1 MTKLGRDLR
10 NFLKN
15 DKNVKIGSQNMTK
28 VGFVS
33 LGCSKNLVDTEVML
47 YNLHSAGFE
56 ITPNEEEAE
65 IIVINTCGF
74 IESAKQESI
83 DNILDAEQLK
93 EWGKCRHIIATG
105 CLVERYREEVMREL
119 PEVDA
124 LVGIGSLDDI
134 AEACKAVMRGE
145 KYVSFKDKETAPL
158 GGDRIITTEPHTAYI
173 KVSEGCDNLCTYC
186 AIPLIRG
193 RHRSR
198 PIEDIVAEARDL
210 EAMGVK
216 EINLI
221 AQDTTRYGL
230 DLYGEYSLARLVR
243 AITEGTTIP
252 WIRLLYCYPDKITD
266 ELIDELRTNDR
277 LLKYMD
283 IPIQHISD
291 SVLKRMNRHGGTAL
305 IMDAVKRLRE
315 SVPGIILRT
324 TAMVGFPGESEEDF
338 SELCE
343 FVKEARF
350 DRFGAFTFSPE
361 EGTLAAEMDDQID
374 EQVKQDRYHV
384 LMQTQL
390 TVAEE
395 KSAGNVGKTMTVLTD
410 GFDTVAEVY
419 YGRSYADAP
428 DVDGKIYFKSKRRI
442 NPGAFVEVRITE
454 AMDYDLI
461 GEVIV

>member
-1 MTKLGRDLR
+1 
-10 NFLKN
+10 
-15 DKNVKIGSQNMTK
+15 MTK

-56 ITPNEEEAE
+56 ITPEEEEAE
-65 IIVINTCGF
+65 IIIINTCGF

-83 DNILDAEQLK
+83 DNILDAEKLK
-93 EWGKCRHIIATG
+93 EWGKCKHIIATG

-124 LVGIGSLDDI
+124 LVGIGSLSDI

-145 KYVSFKDKETAPL
+145 KYTSFRDKEKAPL
-158 GGDRIITTEPHTAYI
+158 GGDRIVTTEPHTAYLKI
-173 KVSEGCDNLCTYC
+173 SEGCDNLCTYC

-198 PIEDIVAEARDL
+198 TIEDIVAEAKDL
-210 EAMGVK
+210 EGMGVV
-216 EINLI
+216 ELNLI

-230 DLYGEYSLARLVR
+230 DIYGEYSLARLVR
-243 AITEGTTIP
+243 ALTENTSIP

-266 ELIDELRTNDR
+266 ELISELRDNPR

-291 SVLKRMNRHGGTAL
+291 PVLTRMNRHGGSAL
-305 IMDAVKRLRE
+305 IKDAVKRLRE

-324 TAMVGFPGESEEDF
+324 TAMVGFPGETEEDF
-338 SELCE
+338 EELCE
-343 FVKEARF
+343 FVKAARF

-361 EGTLAAEMDDQID
+361 EGTAAAEMQGQID
-374 EQVKQDRYHV
+374 EQIKQDRYDV

-390 TVAEE
+390 TVTEE
-395 KSAGNVGKTMTVLTD
+395 KNAQNVGKTVTVLCD
-410 GFDTVAEVY
+410 GFDAVAEVY

-428 DVDGKIYFKSKRRI
+428 DVDGKVYFTSKRKI
-442 NPGAFVEVRITE
+442 NPGAFVEVKVTE
-454 AMDYDLI
+454 ALDYDLV

>member
-1 MTKLGRDLR
+1 
-10 NFLKN
+10 
-15 DKNVKIGSQNMTK
+15 MTK

-65 IIVINTCGF
+65 IIIINTCGF
-74 IESAKQESI
+74 IESAKKEAI
-83 DNILDAEQLK
+83 DNILDAERLK

-105 CLVERYREEVMREL
+105 CLVERYREEVMNQM
-119 PEVDA
+119 PEIDA
-124 LVGIGSLDDI
+124 ILGVGSLCDI
-134 AEACKAVMRGE
+134 AEACLAVMRGE
-145 KYVSFKDKETAPL
+145 KYSSFRDKEISKL
-158 GGDRIITTEPHTAYI
+158 GGDRIITTEPHTAYL

-198 PIEDIVAEARDL
+198 PIEDIVAEAKDL

-216 EINLI
+216 ELNLI

-243 AITEGTTIP
+243 AITEETTIP

-266 ELIDELRTNDR
+266 ELINEFRTNDR
-277 LLKYMD
+277 LVKYMD

-291 SVLKRMNRHGGTAL
+291 SVLARMNRHGGRAL
-305 IMDAVKRLRE
+305 IEEAIEKLRQ

-324 TAMVGFPGESEEDF
+324 TAMVGFPGETEEDF
-338 SELCE
+338 EELCS
-343 FVKEARF
+343 FVKEIGF

-361 EGTLAAEMDDQID
+361 DDTPAAEMPDQID
-374 EQVKQDRYHV
+374 EQVKQDRYDC

-390 TVAEE
+390 LVAEE
-395 KSAGNVGKTMTVLTD
+395 KSRAMVGKTLTVLCD

-428 DVDGKIYFKSKRRI
+428 DVDGKIYFTSKRRI
-442 NPGAFVEVRITE
+442 NSGAFVEVKITE

-461 GEVIV
+461 GEVII